1 MGATVST
8 AKLATAFQTAG
19 NETIYVLYEQT
30 YEKNCY
36 PHTPHWGCR
45 TVGPLATVMKWIFSS
60 AAACEGGMLQVRG
73 GRNKPEQYI
82 ADWLTQLATPK
93 EQHDVPFTLVVGDWN
108 SSIPNDKSKDVLA
121 QLSAAGFETIAL
133 ALAAGEKHAGSLW
146 ADSRLVTC
154 LYGEG
159 DLAPWRIMR
168 HSLFLNTDRPDLGYL
183 PVPVKK
189 PTLPPPPA
197 FLKVDGDNRLVR
209 QKDGSWRCEG
219 WEYSVIGS
227 FVASLWSDELAQPG
241 TFRKRIKACRE
252 AMQAAP
258 MVPMDM
264 KVLVDLTVPHHSA
277 YDAQEKDEIARH
289 FPVKPTATG
298 YEISLRREPRDLIDL
313 ATENRELY
321 RITRLASQCATWV
334 GEAPQA
340 QPA

>member
-45 TVGPLATVMKWIFSS
+45 TVGPLATVMKWIFRSG
-60 AAACEGGMLQVRG
+60 AACEGGMLQVRG

-108 SSIPNDKSKDVLA
+108 SSIPNDKSKEVLA

-168 HSLFLNTDRPDLGYL
+168 HSLFLNTDRPDLGYM
-183 PVPVKK
+183 PVPVKR
-189 PTLPPPPA
+189 PTLPPAPE

-241 TFRKRIKACRE
+241 TFRKRIRAFRE
-252 AMQAAP
+252 AIQAAP
-258 MVPMDM
+258 MVPADM
-264 KVLVDLTVPHHSA
+264 KVLVDLTVPLDSPYAH
-277 YDAQEKDEIARH
+277 QERVEVAKH
-289 FPVKPTATG
+289 FPVKHTDTG
-298 YEISLRREPRDLIDL
+298 YEIALTSEPRDLYRLTRL
-313 ATENRELY
+313 ATE
-321 RITRLASQCATWV
+321 CATWV